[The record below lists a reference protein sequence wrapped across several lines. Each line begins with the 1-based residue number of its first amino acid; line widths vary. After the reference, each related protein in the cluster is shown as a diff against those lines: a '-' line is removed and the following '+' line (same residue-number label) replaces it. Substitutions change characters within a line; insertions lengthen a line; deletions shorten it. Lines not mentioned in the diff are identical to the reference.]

1 MKNIEQQ
8 QHTHEKQNMANSSTT
23 TSVPGVGLTATGT
36 SRRYPGGSRPGN
48 NAGLSIITLSR
59 WQLRQTWRLLL
70 VMGSGVLVAIV
81 LICMVPLYSQVAMSA
96 GLRDTIAS
104 SPGDSYVTVHSVA
117 NQVALQPIQ
126 DVQSRLTAVMQQN
139 MGSFIK
145 SSPVFSAQCQF
156 SVTSNEFVRLVGA
169 PVQNAGPHARLL
181 AGRLPAP
188 NTYGIEMAIT
198 QDAANRLNLKV
209 GSAVSVPVDFTGIGS
224 QPEIRSLTL
233 YVVGIFS
240 PAHPNDPFWHGETF
254 ETEPAGDYGL
264 SFPALVSNASFLSVF
279 SRFFS
284 DPTLTSTYLASPLDL
299 YWYYEFDNSRLDIN
313 KLDDLLNG
321 LNTTVVQIANTP
333 IEPPYVDRTTSLGPT
348 SLLQLY
354 SNRIAVLR
362 VPLQSLTLL
371 IVALALFFVSLM
383 ADLLVERQAP
393 AIAQLRSR
401 GASRRQVFA
410 SLLAQG
416 IGISIIALLAG
427 SLLSIV
433 VAGLLVLR
441 TLAPADRS
449 AFTLITANIIQTLWG
464 LRWLLLGT
472 VGVALFAMILSI
484 SRPVRLDILAMRRES
499 SRSTQAPFWQ
509 RLHLDIVAAL
519 IALTGFGFTLY
530 VASPGVLDAHT
541 RVLILP
547 STTLVGTLFLLLG
560 CMLLFL
566 RIFPSLLQ
574 RAANLTTRS
583 RGATAMLAL
592 AQMARAPRQ
601 SIRMTMLL
609 ALAVAFAV
617 FTLVFSASQS
627 QRIPDVAAFQVGSD
641 FSGTISNSI
650 FSGPLAQQVA
660 AYAHISGVTSVTP
673 GYEQTENISSNNVG
687 STIELRAVDASSYAK
702 TFIWPQQNSSQPI
715 APLMAQL
722 VNRRS
727 AALAGQFV
735 PAIVDIPAWQ
745 SLHLSPGAHFTL
757 QDYHGIVNFIAI
769 AEVNSIPTVN
779 DTTTS
784 VGTDNYTTGGG
795 ILVDYTTYSTISRNT
810 NSADVEANTI
820 WLRTHN
826 DPHSLASVRA
836 ALSSG
841 YLRLDF
847 VSDRRAIIASLSNDP
862 LYLALTGILGIGS
875 IVALLLALLGNLTIS
890 WLSARSRLINFAVMR
905 ALGSTP
911 PQIASVIGL
920 EQSIIYITAIILGL
934 ASGLLLSLI
943 VLPAFIFT
951 TITVNGGQSQLTNGE
966 FYVVQNVPPIQLVI
980 PYASLLIALAI
991 LIVIC
996 GLALGIMAR
1005 IASRP
1010 SISMTLRLNE
1020 D

>member
-1 MKNIEQQ
+1 
-8 QHTHEKQNMANSSTT
+8 
-23 TSVPGVGLTATGT
+23 
-36 SRRYPGGSRPGN
+36 
-48 NAGLSIITLSR
+48 
-59 WQLRQTWRLLL
+59 
-70 VMGSGVLVAIV
+70 
-81 LICMVPLYSQVAMSA
+81 
-96 GLRDTIAS
+96 
-104 SPGDSYVTVHSVA
+104 
-117 NQVALQPIQ
+117 
-126 DVQSRLTAVMQQN
+126 
-139 MGSFIK
+139 
-145 SSPVFSAQCQF
+145 
-156 SVTSNEFVRLVGA
+156 
-169 PVQNAGPHARLL
+169 VQNAGLHVRLL
-181 AGRLPAP
+181 AGRLPAS

-209 GSAVSVPVDFTGIGS
+209 GSAVSVPVDFTGIAS
-224 QPEIRSLTL
+224 QPATRFLTL
-233 YVVGIFS
+233 YVVGIFG
-240 PAHPNDPFWHGETF
+240 PARPNDPFWHGETF
-254 ETEPAGDYGL
+254 ETEPAGAYGL
-264 SFPALVSNASFLSVF
+264 SFPALVSNTTFLAIF

-284 DPTLTSTYLASPLDL
+284 DPTLAGTFLSTPLDL
-299 YWYYEFDNSRLDIN
+299 YWYYEFDISRLDIN
-313 KLDDLLNG
+313 KLNVLLNG
-321 LNTTVVQIANTP
+321 LNTTLVQIANTP
-333 IEPPYVDRTTSLGPT
+333 IDPPYVDRTTSLGPT

-371 IVALALFFVSLM
+371 IVALILFFVSLM
-383 ADLLVERQAP
+383 TDLLVERQAP

-401 GASRRQVFA
+401 GASRRQVFTA
-410 SLLAQG
+410 LLAQG
-416 IGISIIALLAG
+416 IGISIIALLVG
-427 SLLSIV
+427 SLLSILA
-433 VAGLLVLR
+433 AGLLVQR
-441 TLAPADRS
+441 TLAPVDRS
-449 AFTLITANIIQTLWG
+449 AFTLITANIVQTLWG
-464 LRWLLLGT
+464 LRWLALGT
-472 VGVALFAMILSI
+472 VGVALLAMILSI
-484 SRPVRLDILAMRRES
+484 SRQVRMDVLAMRRES
-499 SRSTQAPFWQ
+499 SRSTHAPFWQ
-509 RLHLDIVAAL
+509 RLYLDIVAAI

-541 RVLILP
+541 RVLVLP
-547 STTLVGTLFLLLG
+547 PTTLVGTLFLLLG

-566 RIFPSLLQ
+566 RIFPFLLQ
-574 RAANLTTRS
+574 QAANLAARS
-583 RGATAMLAL
+583 SGATPVLAL

-601 SIRMTMLL
+601 SIRMIMLL
-609 ALAVAFAV
+609 ALAVAFAI

-627 QRIPDVAAFQVGSD
+627 QRIPDIAAFQVGSD

-660 AYAHISGVTSVTP
+660 SYAHLPGVTSVTA

-702 TFIWPQQNSSQPI
+702 TVVWPQQNSSQPI

-727 AALAGQFV
+727 TAISSQFV
-735 PAIVDIPAWQ
+735 PAVVDAPAWQ
-745 SLHLSPGAHFTL
+745 SLHLSSGAHFTL
-757 QDYHGIVNFIAI
+757 QDYHGTVNFIAI

-784 VGTDNYTTGGG
+784 VGTGDYTTAGG
-795 ILVDYTTYSTISRNT
+795 ILIDYTTYSTIARNG
-810 NSADVEANTI
+810 NSADIEANTI
-820 WLRTHN
+820 WLRTRN

-841 YLRLDF
+841 SLQLDF

-890 WLSARSRLINFAVMR
+890 WLSARSRLTNFAVMR

-951 TITVNGGQSQLTNGE
+951 TVIVNGGQSQLTTGE

-980 PYASLLIALAI
+980 PYGSLLIALAV